1 MRVLILDD
9 SATIRQIVKIYLMN
23 EGLTITEAGDGESG
37 LASVRSGEVPHLV
50 LADLKMPR
58 LDGMGF
64 LKALRNDARTHKVPV
79 VILTGEKAPRIRETV
94 LAAGALDVLYK
105 PVTAPALQ
113 SAIRRIREAQ

>member
-9 SATIRQIVKIYLMN
+9 SATIREIVKIYLMN
-23 EGLTITEAGDGESG
+23 EGLTFTEAGDGESG
-37 LASVRSGEVPHLV
+37 LASVRRGEVPHLV

-64 LKALRNDARTHKVPV
+64 LKALRSDARTQKVPV

-105 PVTAPALQ
+105 PITAPALQ
-113 SAIRRIREAQ
+113 GAIRRVREAQ